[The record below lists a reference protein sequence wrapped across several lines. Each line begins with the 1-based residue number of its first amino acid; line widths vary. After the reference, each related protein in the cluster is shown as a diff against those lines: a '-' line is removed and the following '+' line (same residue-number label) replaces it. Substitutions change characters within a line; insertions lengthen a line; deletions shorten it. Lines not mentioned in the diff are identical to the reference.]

1 MLGRSET
8 PELYLYSWDTRTF
21 YLELNW
27 QAVEAFQQDGAPMM
41 LMRKRLSGYGPLE
54 TPAT

>member
-41 LMRKRLSGYGPLE
+41 LMRKRLSG
-54 TPAT
+54 